1 MERQKE
7 PSIESKGSGSMKM
20 WDGRFKKGSDPV
32 MESIN
37 RSLDVDKTLIEE
49 DIQGSIAWAKALA
62 KCGILSSAE
71 LRKIVGGLGTLLRDH
86 HGKGLK
92 FIDADEDIHM
102 AVERLLVEKIGEPG
116 MKLHTGRS
124 RNDQV
129 VTDVRMYVK
138 KKYECLH
145 RELIDVQKVLVDRSK
160 KDRAVVMP
168 GYTHLQQAQP
178 ILISQY
184 WLSLFFAL
192 EREKTRCK
200 NARSLADVM
209 PLGSGAIAGTGF
221 AIDRKRLASDL
232 GFSECSP
239 NSIDAVAGRDFV
251 LDAVACCSSISILLS
266 RYAEDL
272 IMWSSRE
279 FGFIELDDAWSTGS
293 SMMPQKKNPDS
304 LELIRS
310 KAGRCIGNYTG
321 FAATLKGVG
330 LTYYKDLQEDKR
342 PLFDSFDQM
351 LLVCKVFRSVVETLA
366 VNAEALKA
374 ALDPFLLATDLA
386 DYLVEKNMP
395 FRQAHKI
402 VGKIVAHCIEKH
414 IDFQKLGPVALKEF
428 SPLFGPD
435 VLNVFKWENAIK
447 HRSVLGGTGIKS
459 VNEQIERARKLLK
472 N

>member
-1 MERQKE
+1 
-7 PSIESKGSGSMKM
+7 MKM

-37 RSLDVDKTLIEE
+37 RSLDVDCRLVEE
-49 DIQGSIAWAKALA
+49 DIRGSVAWARALA
-62 KCGILSSAE
+62 GCGVLSPPE
-71 LRKIVGGLGTLLRDH
+71 LRKIVNGLNAVLRDH
-86 HGKGLK
+86 RDKGLR
-92 FIDADEDIHM
+92 FLDSDEDIHM
-102 AVERLLVEKIGEPG
+102 AVERLLVEKIGDPG

-138 KKYECLH
+138 KQYDALL
-145 RELIDVQKVLVDRSK
+145 RELTGLQTALVARSD
-160 KDRAVVMP
+160 KDFTAIMP

-178 ILISQY
+178 ILMSQY
-184 WLSLFFAL
+184 WLSLVFAI
-192 EREKTRCK
+192 EREKSRCK
-200 NARSLADVM
+200 NARALADVM

-221 AIDRKRLASDL
+221 GIDRKILATDL

-251 LDAVACCSSISILLS
+251 LDALAGCSSIAVLLS
-266 RYAEDL
+266 RYAEDM
-272 IMWSSRE
+272 IIWSSRE

-321 FAATLKGVG
+321 FAAILKGVG
-330 LTYYKDLQEDKR
+330 LTYYKDLQEDKK

-351 LLVCKVFRSVVETLA
+351 LLVCKVFRNVIETLT
-366 VNAEALKA
+366 VKTEALKR
-374 ALDPFLLATDLA
+374 ALDPLLLATDMA
-386 DYLVEKNMP
+386 DYLVNKKMP

-402 VGKIVAHCIEKH
+402 VGKIVAFCMDNRIE
-414 IDFQKLGPVALKEF
+414 FQKLETAQLREF

-435 VLNVFKWENAIK
+435 VMNIFTWKHALEHRDVF
-447 HRSVLGGTGIKS
+447 GGTGTKS
-459 VNEQIERARKLLK
+459 VRRQISIARKLLK
-472 N
+472 GK